1 MHRISQLLD
10 EEDNIKFMT
19 MIDASTIKN
28 DTKEKESHSTKESEI
43 KEDSVK
49 NENNESQ
56 TIESVQKE
64 DEGTKVSIKTETRT
78 GYVNIDGTEREKNKN
93 ESMGDILKE
102 RISTYYNNTKIDEN
116 NKDAPTESPLTKEN
130 EKVQVE
136 DIIVNQ
142 KTEGEK
148 LQLPSTTK
156 AKEVMKIFPKAWLD
170 YLTSDWTAKTKCE
183 PQHMLERIRKE
194 KMYPE
199 HPDVNKYSLLLTPAP
214 SFLQRISLAG
224 EFLNKKQL
232 EL

>member
-1 MHRISQLLD
+1 MHRISQILD

-19 MIDASTIKN
+19 MIDASTN
-28 DTKEKESHSTKESEI
+28 NNVTKETDSTNESGVNYNIIINENSDSPTKET
-43 KEDSVK
+43 VQ
-49 NENNESQ
+49 NEVEQSH
-56 TIESVQKE
+56 
-64 DEGTKVSIKTETRT
+64 VSIKTETRT
-78 GYVNIDGTEREKNKN
+78 SYVNIDGTERDKIKN
-93 ESMGDILKE
+93 ESIGDILKE
-102 RISTYYNNTKIDEN
+102 TISNYYNNTKIDESS
-116 NKDAPTESPLTKEN
+116 KDVTTENSLNENN
-130 EKVQVE
+130 EKVEVDE
-136 DIIVNQ
+136 IVVSQ
-142 KTEGEK
+142 KAQDK

-170 YLTSDWTAKTKCE
+170 YLTSGWTSKTKCE

-194 KMYPE
+194 KRYPE